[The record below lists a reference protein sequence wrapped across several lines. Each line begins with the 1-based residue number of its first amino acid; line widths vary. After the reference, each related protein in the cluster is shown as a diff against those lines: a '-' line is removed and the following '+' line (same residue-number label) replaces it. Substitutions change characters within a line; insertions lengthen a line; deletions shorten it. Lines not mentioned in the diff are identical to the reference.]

1 MHAERV
7 GSIVVVDANRLPLGI
22 FTTVDLL
29 EAVATRAAHDSP
41 ITEHMTP
48 QPVTLEEEAT
58 LADAALAMARH
69 GFRHIVVTRDGRV
82 SGVVSERDLFALQ
95 RLGVRRTMERVRG
108 ARELG
113 ELVEAAGDIR
123 RLARHLLA
131 QGMAAGPL
139 TETVS
144 ALNDTLTRRVIEL
157 ARGARAA
164 RAMVLARARQ
174 RRPHGA
180 DARHRS
186 GQRAS
191 WKARR
196 KRFSS
201 SPTA

>member
-1 MHAERV
+1 MLAPLKSVLRRPAVSCLDNATLGEAIGRMHAERV

-131 QGMAAGPL
+131 QGM
-139 TETVS
+139 E
-144 ALNDTLTRRVIEL
+144 
-157 ARGARAA
+157 
-164 RAMVLARARQ
+164 
-174 RRPHGA
+174 RP
-180 DARHRS
+180 DRS
-186 GQRAS
+186 PR
-191 WKARR
+191 
-196 KRFSS
+196 
-201 SPTA
+201 P